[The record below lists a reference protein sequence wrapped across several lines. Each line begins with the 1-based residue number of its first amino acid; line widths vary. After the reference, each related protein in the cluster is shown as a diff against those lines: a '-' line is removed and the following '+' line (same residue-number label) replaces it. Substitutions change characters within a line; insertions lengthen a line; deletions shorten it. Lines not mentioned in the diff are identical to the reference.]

1 MRQKSDMDRMFIGE
15 LRSHT
20 GPVKIIFGRTSVL
33 ELLDEGVA
41 RIIPHPD
48 RQFMFELSLAYQ
60 SFMKRKEKQLTN
72 K

>member
-1 MRQKSDMDRMFIGE
+1 MRQKIDMDRMFIGE

-20 GPVKIIFGRTSVL
+20 GPVKITLGRTSVL
-33 ELLDEGVA
+33 ELLDEGA

-60 SFMKRKEKQLTN
+60 SLLRRQK
-72 K
+72 

>member
-15 LRSHT
+15 LRTHT
-20 GPVKIIFGRTSVL
+20 GPVKITLGRTSIL
-33 ELLDEGVA
+33 ELMDDGVA

-60 SFMKRKEKQLTN
+60 SLLRRQK
-72 K
+72 

>member
-1 MRQKSDMDRMFIGE
+1 MRQNSDIDKMFVSE

-20 GPVKIIFGRTSVL
+20 GPVKITLGRTSVL
-33 ELLDEGVA
+33 ELLDEGGA

-60 SFMKRKEKQLTN
+60 GLLRRKELKELY
-72 K
+72 

>member
-1 MRQKSDMDRMFIGE
+1 MRQKIDMDRMFIGE

-20 GPVKIIFGRTSVL
+20 GPVKITLGRTSVL
-33 ELLDEGVA
+33 ELLDEGGA

-60 SFMKRKEKQLTN
+60 SLLRRQK
-72 K
+72 